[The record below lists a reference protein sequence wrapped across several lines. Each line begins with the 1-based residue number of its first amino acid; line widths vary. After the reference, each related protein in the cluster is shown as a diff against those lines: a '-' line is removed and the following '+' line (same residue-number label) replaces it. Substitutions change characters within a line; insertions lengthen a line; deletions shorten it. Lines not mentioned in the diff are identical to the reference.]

1 MSQTAGASAAR
12 PTVGQAS
19 PVLAVAAAAS
29 AVPYELQAPA
39 AWASIEFISD
49 LHLSASTPLTLDL
62 WADYLGRTE
71 ASAVF
76 ILGDLFEAWVGDDSR
91 VLPTEARCVEV
102 LAQASTRIPVYFMAG
117 NRDFL
122 IGADML
128 AATGMQPLPDPTTL
142 VAFGRRVLLTHGDEW
157 CLSDVAYLK
166 FRAMVRNPAWQQQ
179 ILAQP
184 LAARQAMARML
195 RDGTL
200 GGVKGAPAAPVWV
213 DVDKPELISRMR
225 AANAPEAIHGH
236 THQPATEVLA
246 ADATRYVLTDWD
258 VETTSGAPRAEV
270 LRLSPDGFERV
281 GLTDASV
288 PGAPGVR

>member
-1 MSQTAGASAAR
+1 MGQTTDSSAAT
-12 PTVGQAS
+12 PAGGQAAAGLPPAAS
-19 PVLAVAAAAS
+19 VAAG
-29 AVPYELQAPA
+29 PYEFHSPS

-49 LHLSASTPLTLDL
+49 LHLSASTPLTLEL

-91 VLPTEARCVEV
+91 GLPTEARCVEV
-102 LAQASTRIPVYFMAG
+102 LAHASARKPVFFMAG

-122 IGADML
+122 IGPDML
-128 AATGMQPLPDPTTL
+128 SATGMQRLPDPTTL

-157 CLSDVAYLK
+157 CLSDLPYLQ
-166 FRAMVRNPAWQQQ
+166 FRTMVRNPAWQQQ

-200 GGVKGAPAAPVWV
+200 GGAKSAAEAPVWV

-225 AANAPEAIHGH
+225 AARAPDAIHGH
-236 THQPATEVLA
+236 THQPATELLA
-246 ADATRYVLTDWD
+246 DDATRHVLTDWD
-258 VETTSGAPRAEV
+258 VESGTGAPRAEV
-270 LRLSPDGFERV
+270 LRLSAVGFERV
-281 GLTDASV
+281 SLTSLAATATV
-288 PGAPGVR
+288 GRP